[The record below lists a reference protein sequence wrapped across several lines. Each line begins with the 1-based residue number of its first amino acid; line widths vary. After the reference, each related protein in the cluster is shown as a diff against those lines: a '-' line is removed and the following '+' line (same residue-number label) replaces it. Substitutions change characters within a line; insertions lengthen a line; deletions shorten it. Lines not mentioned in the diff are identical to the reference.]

1 MAVNVLI
8 TSNVT
13 HISQLYQQSRSTV
26 IDSSNIHYN
35 NCKTI
40 HSEVAEVVVLHNRLI
55 KEFLSH
61 GGRFHIFNKFLL
73 QNFNID
79 SFSIIV

>member
-13 HISQLYQQSRSTV
+13 HISQLYQQLRSTI

-40 HSEVAEVVVLHNRLI
+40 HSEVAEVVVA
-55 KEFLSH
+55 EFL
-61 GGRFHIFNKFLL
+61 
-73 QNFNID
+73 
-79 SFSIIV
+79 

>member
-35 NCKTI
+35 NCKTV
-40 HSEVAEVVVLHNRLI
+40 HSEVAEVVVSRSRIFRRHMAGGFTILI
-55 KEFLSH
+55 CFFS
-61 GGRFHIFNKFLL
+61 KFQYSLK
-73 QNFNID
+73 QK
-79 SFSIIV
+79 SG

>member
-26 IDSSNIHYN
+26 IDSSNIHLN
-35 NCKTI
+35 NCKTV
-40 HSEVAEVVVLHNRLI
+40 HSEVAVSRSRIFRLEI
-55 KEFLSH
+55 LSH
-61 GGRFHIFNKFLL
+61 GGRFHIFNMFLL

-79 SFSIIV
+79 S